1 MNRIK
6 NAIKKTGTP
15 ISLTHNDTQ
24 TYGYGVLY
32 PVRYQQKTFGNISNT
47 PQGRTEN
54 GRYTLFAETEFLLD
68 AEYGDIISDNK
79 NQYILLWKDMYYFK
93 ENSYAKACIKI
104 ITDRE

>member
-6 NAIKKTGTP
+6 NAIQKIGTC
-15 ISLTHNDTQ
+15 ISLTHEGIT
-24 TYGYGVLY
+24 TFGLGVSY

-54 GRYTLFAETEFLLD
+54 GRFTLFTEAEFLQD
-68 AEYGDIISDNK
+68 ARYGDIISDYK
-79 NQYILLWKDMYYFK
+79 NQYMLLWKDMYYSASG
-93 ENSYAKACIKI
+93 SYAKACMKI

>member
-6 NAIKKTGTP
+6 NAIHKVGTQ
-15 ISLTHNDTQ
+15 ISLTHNGITI
-24 TYGYGVLY
+24 YGLGVLY

-54 GRYTLFAETEFLLD
+54 GSYTLFTDTDFLQN
-68 AEYGDIISDNK
+68 AEYSDIISDNK
-79 NQYILLWKDMYYFK
+79 NQYMLLWKDMYYS
-93 ENSYAKACIKI
+93 NSDSYARACIKI

>member
-6 NAIKKTGTP
+6 NAIQKIGTQ
-15 ISLTHNDTQ
+15 ISLTHNDIT
-24 TYGYGVLY
+24 THGLGVLY

-54 GRYTLFAETEFLLD
+54 GRFTLFTETDFLQN

-79 NQYILLWKDMYYFK
+79 NKYMLLWKDMYYFK
-93 ENSYAKACIKI
+93 SYSYAKACMKI